1 METRLT
7 IPTTEFYIATQH
19 KEALHMNMDTMGEC
33 IHYEFA
39 ENQPIDYT
47 LYCSKGGLKRAYNDA
62 IYKFQS

>member
-1 METRLT
+1 
-7 IPTTEFYIATQH
+7 
-19 KEALHMNMDTMGEC
+19 MNMDTMGEC

-62 IYKFQS
+62 SYKFQS